1 LAFCRFSLD
10 FPVPEFVPAVN
21 PGFPVCEVE
30 LAVDPDER
38 FWIRKLDQ
46 RCRVPGAECR
56 VSQWNSAPG
65 TRHLRAG
72 LRDEEESANESGES
86 MVGHTAEDI
95 RKETR
100 VYIIVFA
107 VLAALTLI
115 TVAVSYMN
123 LHGWKAI
130 TAGLVIATI
139 KGSLVAGYFM
149 HLLSEKK
156 LIYSV
161 LILTLVFFSVLMW
174 MPHTEIASIKKP
186 VKNVTQGVPHSVH

>member
-1 LAFCRFSLD
+1 
-10 FPVPEFVPAVN
+10 
-21 PGFPVCEVE
+21 
-30 LAVDPDER
+30 
-38 FWIRKLDQ
+38 
-46 RCRVPGAECR
+46 
-56 VSQWNSAPG
+56 
-65 TRHLRAG
+65 
-72 LRDEEESANESGES
+72 

-115 TVAVSYMN
+115 TVGVSYMN
-123 LHGWKAI
+123 LHGWRAI
-130 TAGLVIATI
+130 AAGLVIATI

-186 VKNVTQGVPHSVH
+186 VKNVTQSVPHSVH